1 MVIKIKILLMI
12 TLVLT
17 VMIKNSNNERKV
29 IRRLVGNWKK
39 IIILSFLPSQ
49 PSLILILNY
58 VNNKSFKI

>member
-29 IRRLVGNWKK
+29 IRRSVGN
-39 IIILSFLPSQ
+39 
-49 PSLILILNY
+49 
-58 VNNKSFKI
+58 

>member
-1 MVIKIKILLMI
+1 MI

-17 VMIKNSNNERKV
+17 VMIKISNNERKV

>member
-29 IRRLVGNWKK
+29 IRRLVGN
-39 IIILSFLPSQ
+39 
-49 PSLILILNY
+49 
-58 VNNKSFKI
+58 

>member
-29 IRRLVGNWKK
+29 IRRSVGNWKK

-49 PSLILILNY
+49 LSLILILNY

>member
-49 PSLILILNY
+49 LSLILILNY

>member
-29 IRRLVGNWKK
+29 IRRSVGNWKK
-39 IIILSFLPSQ
+39 IIILSFFPSQ
-49 PSLILILNY
+49 LSLILILNY

>member
-17 VMIKNSNNERKV
+17 IMIKNSNNERKV